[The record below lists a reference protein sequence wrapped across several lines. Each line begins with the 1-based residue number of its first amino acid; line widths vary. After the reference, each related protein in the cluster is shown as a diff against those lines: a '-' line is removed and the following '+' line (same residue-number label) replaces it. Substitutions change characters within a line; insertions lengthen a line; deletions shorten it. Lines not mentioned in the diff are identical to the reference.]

1 MIYRDINK
9 EKGFYKYIFTGRHIY
24 CYIHALAETTESLKI
39 AIKIIISYDNKT
51 DVEIYKIHLSEHKNY
66 DEIIRA
72 IDNMMNNKPHIY
84 TEQKEANVLYESKL
98 LTWFNHLYLDQK
110 SENIMPPIK
119 ILEPEFEPELEPEN
133 FVEENRILY

>member
-24 CYIHALAETTESLKI
+24 CYIHALAETTLALKI

-51 DVEIYKIHLSEHKNY
+51 DVEIYKLHLSEHNNY
-66 DEIIRA
+66 DEIIKA
-72 IDNMMNNKPHIY
+72 IDSMMTRKPVIY
-84 TEQKEANVLYESKL
+84 TEQKEANVLYDSKT

-119 ILEPEFEPELEPEN
+119 ILEPKLETEN
-133 FVEENRILY
+133 FIDEDRTLY

>member
-1 MIYRDINK
+1 MIYRIINK

-24 CYIHALAETTESLKI
+24 CYIHALAETTIALKI
-39 AIKIIISYDNKT
+39 AIKIIISYDNDT
-51 DVEIYKIHLSEHKNY
+51 DVKIYKLHLSEYNNC

-84 TEQKEANVLYESKL
+84 TEQKEANVLYESKM
-98 LTWFNHLYLDQK
+98 LTWFNHLFLDQK

-119 ILEPEFEPELEPEN
+119 ILEPELEPEN
-133 FVEENRILY
+133 FVEENRTLY

>member
-9 EKGFYKYIFTGRHIY
+9 EKGFYKYKFTGRHIY
-24 CYIHALAETTESLKI
+24 CYIHALAETTIALKI

-51 DVEIYKIHLSEHKNY
+51 DIKIYKLHLSEHNNY

-84 TEQKEANVLYESKL
+84 TEQKEINVLYESKML
-98 LTWFNHLYLDQK
+98 SWFNHLYLDQK

-119 ILEPEFEPELEPEN
+119 ILEPELEPEN
-133 FVEENRILY
+133 FIDENRILY

>member
-9 EKGFYKYIFTGRHIY
+9 EKGIYKYTFTYRHIY
-24 CYIHALAETTESLKI
+24 CYIHALAETTEALKI

-51 DVEIYKIHLSEHKNY
+51 DVEIYKLHLSEHKNY

-72 IDNMMNNKPHIY
+72 IDNMMNNKQHIY
-84 TEQKEANVLYESKL
+84 TEQNEANILYESKM

-119 ILEPEFEPELEPEN
+119 ILEPELEPEN
-133 FVEENRILY
+133 FIEENRTLY